1 MIVLQLCT
9 DYADLAPGENGAA
22 ASSHVETNLFES
34 LMFIVRNY
42 QGDDEDPGE
51 RPNLFQEIVS
61 DTVNLWTTLCLH
73 KYAETNITQI
83 TAIVHACNLREDF
96 YTYVYAINS
105 EKQEM

>member
-1 MIVLQLCT
+1 MYDTHSRSSRAVSSIVLQLCT

-22 ASSHVETNLFES
+22 ASSHVETNLFKS

-61 DTVNLWTTLCLH
+61 NTVNL
-73 KYAETNITQI
+73 
-83 TAIVHACNLREDF
+83 
-96 YTYVYAINS
+96 
-105 EKQEM
+105 

>member
-1 MIVLQLCT
+1 MYDTHSRSRAVSSIVLQLCT

-61 DTVNLWTTLCLH
+61 NTVNLIIIIYL
-73 KYAETNITQI
+73 NIYSYRNK
-83 TAIVHACNLREDF
+83 IVPK
-96 YTYVYAINS
+96 I
-105 EKQEM
+105 Q

>member
-1 MIVLQLCT
+1 MTHILDHGQFPWLFLQLCT

-61 DTVNLWTTLCLH
+61 DTVNIH
-73 KYAETNITQI
+73 IYAETNIT
-83 TAIVHACNLREDF
+83 
-96 YTYVYAINS
+96 
-105 EKQEM
+105 